1 MSGVMPPLPN
11 TPSWRGAELKHRDKF
26 TFHVFES
33 GYVKGSKC
41 GGRMILTWILGT
53 QIFGSEV
60 CETDSG
66 CPEAV
71 FLTQS
76 QYVTHCNFIF
86 EMYNY
91 TICFALKNVQ

>member
-1 MSGVMPPLPN
+1 
-11 TPSWRGAELKHRDKF
+11 
-26 TFHVFES
+26 
-33 GYVKGSKC
+33 
-41 GGRMILTWILGT
+41 MILTWILGT